1 VADYL
6 PVYEDGTQPFTAT
19 TSAAVT
25 GGRVVRTS
33 GNGTVAHA
41 GAAAADAVGVA
52 AHDAASGAEVA
63 VWPLEGVVHELEA
76 ASAITAG
83 GGIQTAAAGQVDPA
97 TTSIAAASAAG
108 TLIGRA
114 TTTAAGSPLKVR
126 FVGSR

>member
-1 VADYL
+1 MADYV
-6 PVYEDGTQPFTAT
+6 PVYENGVQPFTAT

-25 GGRVVRTS
+25 GGRVVAISAT
-33 GNGTVAHA
+33 GTVAHA
-41 GAAAADAVGVA
+41 GAASTVAVGVA
-52 AHDAASGAEVA
+52 AHDAGSGAQVT

-83 GGIQTAAAGQVDPA
+83 GGVQTAANGQVDPA

-114 TTTAAGSPLKVR
+114 LTTFAGSPLKGRVM
-126 FVGSR
+126 GSR